1 MRRPAQAGN
10 WSFFS
15 GKGANGQS
23 LARALAGLSLQ
34 QDQDLMI
41 IYEFVHQLGL
51 IGLDNA
57 DQRYTLSNGQTVIGS
72 DDLSHA
78 IRDHCMKNI

>member
-1 MRRPAQAGN
+1 
-10 WSFFS
+10 
-15 GKGANGQS
+15 
-23 LARALAGLSLQ
+23 
-34 QDQDLMI
+34 MI